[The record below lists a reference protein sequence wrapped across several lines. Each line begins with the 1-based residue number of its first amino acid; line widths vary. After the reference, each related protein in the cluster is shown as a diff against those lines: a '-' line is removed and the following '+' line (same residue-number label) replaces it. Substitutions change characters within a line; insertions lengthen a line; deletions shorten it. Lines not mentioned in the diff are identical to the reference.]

1 MVYASIKEAW
11 GINEFCKE
19 PPENPY
25 VVKDPIQNTANFRK
39 FRKDNFA
46 NKKTN
51 RVVEHSDS
59 EDTSYDSSNK
69 YYKDIDSEEEI
80 VNRKSTNRVKKWC
93 NPKYKQRYFLD
104 KEDEYSEQSSNDTTE
119 RPISKKLIGKKIKL
133 SSRPRTKPILHEG
146 FENEHKV
153 DGCSSI
159 LEHLKHCKICRGEMD
174 DYSKNVFIK
183 EFIIFAG
190 SGIIIFLFLDLL
202 RKIAQKSA

>member
-25 VVKDPIQNTANFRK
+25 VVQDPIQNTANFKK
-39 FRKDNFA
+39 FRKNNFA

-51 RVVEHSDS
+51 RVVKHSDS

-69 YYKDIDSEEEI
+69 YYKDIDSEEQVI
-80 VNRKSTNRVKKWC
+80 NTKNSNRVKKWC
-93 NPKYKQRYFLD
+93 SPKYKQRYFLD
-104 KEDEYSEQSSNDTTE
+104 KEDEYSDQSSNDTIE
-119 RPISKKLIGKKIKL
+119 QRISKKIKL
-133 SSRPRTKPILHEG
+133 SSRHRAKPIITEA
-146 FENEHKV
+146 FENQHQHKL

-174 DYSKNVFIK
+174 DYSKNIFIK